1 MNRNVVF
8 KGSLNFLALPELVQF
23 IGTTGGTGVLRLT
36 TPYSRVTGTVY
47 FLRGTPVNAFNGS
60 LAGLDALYSMFGWK
74 KGEFDFSREKINVDT
89 TIHMGQM
96 EIVLN
101 GLRMLDE
108 GTIKGS
114 GTAPLKKKEPG
125 IFDTNS
131 NLPLITN
138 PITHYSLM
146 VAEEEFFEGHR
157 IIEEGEYGSWIW
169 IVLNGVA
176 EISKK
181 TLKGPAKILKAGQG
195 TFAGNTS
202 SIFRGGYR
210 RIVTITASSKVQLGV
225 LDTQPLHEE
234 YSRLSAEFRKILFSL
249 DNRFREV
256 SERLADISS
265 KTTKLEDFIDGR
277 HMITKLDKS
286 TEEAFII
293 ERGSASVLRNRENGY
308 LPLAHLNKDDF
319 FGQIPFLDISHEPH
333 SSSVFVSKDLKA
345 TALDLEGLQKEYEQ
359 LSKTFRSIIKFT
371 VNCISIAT
379 LTACEL
385 HSQTNETNPGKIKSC
400 EYRKDSH

>member
-1 MNRNVVF
+1 MNNNVVF

-23 IGTTGGTGVLRLT
+23 IGTTGSTGVLRLT
-36 TPYSRVTGTVY
+36 TPYSRVTGSIY
-47 FLRGTPVNAFNGS
+47 FLRGTPVNASNGS

-74 KGEFDFSREKINVDT
+74 KGEFDFSQEKINVDT

-108 GTIKGS
+108 GMIKGLEPALS
-114 GTAPLKKKEPG
+114 IKKEPE

-138 PITHYSLM
+138 PITHHSLM
-146 VAEEEFFEGHR
+146 VAEEEFLDGHR

-181 TLKGPAKILKAGQG
+181 TLKGPVKILKAGPG
-195 TFAGNTS
+195 TFAGNGS

-210 RIVTITASSKVQLGV
+210 RIVTITASGKVQLGV
-225 LDTQPLHEE
+225 LDTQPIHEE
-234 YSRLSAEFRKILFSL
+234 YSRLSVEFRKILFSL
-249 DNRFREV
+249 DFRFRQV
-256 SERLADISS
+256 TERLADIDS
-265 KTTKLEDFIDGR
+265 KTTKLKDFIDGR
-277 HMITKLDKS
+277 HVIAKLDKS
-286 TEEAFII
+286 TDEAFII
-293 ERGSASVLRNRENGY
+293 ERGSVSVLRKMENGY
-308 LPLAHLNKDDF
+308 IPLANLKKNNF
-319 FGQIPFLDISHEPH
+319 FGRIPFIDISHEPH

-371 VNCISIAT
+371 ADCISIAT
-379 LTACEL
+379 LTVCKI
-385 HSQTNETNPGKIKSC
+385 HSPSNETNPGKTGS
-400 EYRKDSH
+400 SM

>member
-1 MNRNVVF
+1 MNDNIVF
-8 KGSLNFLALPELVQF
+8 KGSLNFLAFPELVQF
-23 IGTTGGTGVLRLT
+23 IGTTGSTGVLRLT
-36 TPYSRVTGTVY
+36 TPHSRVTGSIY
-47 FLRGTPVNAFNGS
+47 FSRGTPVNASNGS
-60 LAGLDALYSMFGWK
+60 LAGLDALYSMFAWK
-74 KGEFDFSREKINVDT
+74 KGEFDFSQEKINVDT
-89 TIHMGQM
+89 TIHLGQM

-108 GTIKGS
+108 GMIKGLEPAS
-114 GTAPLKKKEPG
+114 LIKKEPG

-146 VAEEEFFEGHR
+146 VAEEEFLEGYR

-210 RIVTITASSKVQLGV
+210 RIVTITALSKVQLGV

-265 KTTKLEDFIDGR
+265 KTTKLEDFTDGR
-277 HMITKLDKS
+277 HMIAKLDKS

-293 ERGSASVLRNRENGY
+293 ERGSASVLRNSEDGY
-308 LPLAHLNKDDF
+308 IPLASLNKDDF
-319 FGQIPFLDISHEPH
+319 FGRIPFLDISHEPH

-345 TALDLEGLQKEYEQ
+345 TALDLEGLQEEYDQ
-359 LSKTFRSIIKFT
+359 LSKTFRSIMKFT

-379 LTACEL
+379 LTAYEL
-385 HSQTNETNPGKIKSC
+385 HSQANKTSPGETGS
-400 EYRKDSH
+400 ST

>member
-23 IGTTGGTGVLRLT
+23 IGTTNSTGILRLT

-47 FLRGTPVNAFNGS
+47 FLKGTPVNAFNGS
-60 LAGLDALYSMFGWK
+60 LVGLDALYSMFGWK
-74 KGEFDFSREKINVDT
+74 KGEFGFSQEKIDVDT

-114 GTAPLKKKEPG
+114 DPGFLKKKESG
-125 IFDTNS
+125 IFDTS
-131 NLPLITN
+131 SKLPLFTKS
-138 PITHYSLM
+138 ITHYPLM
-146 VAEEEFFEGHR
+146 VAEEEFSDGDS

-169 IVLNGVA
+169 IVLSGVT

-181 TLKGPAKILKAGQG
+181 TLKGPAVILKAGQG
-195 TFAGNTS
+195 TFAGNIS
-202 SIFRGGYR
+202 SIFKGGYR
-210 RIVTITASSKVQLGV
+210 RIVTIKASGKVHLGV

-234 YSRLSAEFRKILFSL
+234 YSRLSAEFKKILFSL

-256 SERLADISS
+256 TERLADTRS
-265 KTTKLEDFIDGR
+265 KTTKLEDFIGGR
-277 HMITKLDKS
+277 HAVAKLDKS

-293 ERGSASVLRNRENGY
+293 ERGSASVLRKRENGY
-308 LPLAHLNKDDF
+308 IPLANLNKDDF
-319 FGQIPFLDISHEPH
+319 FGQIPFFDISHEPH
-333 SSSVFVSKDLKA
+333 SSSVFLSKDLKA
-345 TALDLEGLQKEYEQ
+345 TALDLDELQKEYEQ
-359 LSKTFRSIIKFT
+359 LSKTFRSIVKFT

-379 LTACEL
+379 MTACKL
-385 HSQTNETNPGKIKSC
+385 HSQARETNPGKTDPSI
-400 EYRKDSH
+400 

>member
-1 MNRNVVF
+1 MNKNVVF

-23 IGTTGGTGVLRLT
+23 IGTTGSTGVLRLT
-36 TPYSRVTGTVY
+36 TPYSRVTGSVY
-47 FLRGTPVNAFNGS
+47 FLRGAPVNAFNGS
-60 LAGLDALYSMFGWK
+60 LAGLDALYFMFGWK

-101 GLRMLDE
+101 GLKMLDE
-108 GTIKGS
+108 GMIKGLEP
-114 GTAPLKKKEPG
+114 AFLKKKESG
-125 IFDTNS
+125 IFDTDS

-146 VAEEEFFEGHR
+146 VAEEEFSDGHR

-210 RIVTITASSKVQLGV
+210 RIVTITALGKVQLGV

-234 YSRLSAEFRKILFSL
+234 YSRLSAAFRKILFSL

-256 SERLADISS
+256 TERLVDIRS
-265 KTTKLEDFIDGR
+265 KTTKVEDFIDAR
-277 HMITKLDKS
+277 YTIAKLDKS
-286 TEEAFII
+286 TDEAFII
-293 ERGSASVLRNRENGY
+293 ERGSAAVLRNRENGHI
-308 LPLAHLNKDDF
+308 PLANLNKDDF

-333 SSSVFVSKDLKA
+333 SASVFLSKDLKA

-359 LSKTFRSIIKFT
+359 LSKTFIGLIKFT
-371 VNCISIAT
+371 VSCISIAT
-379 LTACEL
+379 MTACKL
-385 HSQTNETNPGKIKSC
+385 HSQANETNPGKADC
-400 EYRKDSH
+400 